1 MRRRPEDADRRGVTD
16 VERTRLAGCLLA
28 RAILVAPFL
37 ALLYDLAVGL
47 AVMALALGA
56 TASVAVQAGRT
67 AAPPLRRR
75 LLAAATINGALALL
89 VAVALVARLTS

>member
-1 MRRRPEDADRRGVTD
+1 MRRRPEHADRRGVTNE
-16 VERTRLAGCLLA
+16 ERARLAGCLLA
-28 RAILVAPFL
+28 GAILVAPFL

-56 TASVAVQAGRT
+56 TAAVAVQAGRM
-67 AAPPLRRR
+67 AEPPLRRR

-89 VAVALVARLTS
+89 VVVVLVARLTS